1 MSHTRERPGRRFGLR
16 LRTSTR
22 SVPLARHK
30 YGIEKRQ
37 RELKKEKKKEEKR
50 QRKLDRK
57 TSHEG
62 TDPDQAPEPG
72 ETPEAEPGL

>member
-37 RELKKEKKKEEKR
+37 RELSKERKKEEKR
-50 QRKLDRK
+50 QRKLERK
-57 TSHEG
+57 NADEG
-62 TDPDQAPEPG
+62 SDSAPQEPG
-72 ETPEAEPGL
+72 ENPEGDRNA